1 MAYLDYN
8 ATAPLR
14 PAVMEAM
21 TAVLGATGNASSV
34 HRSGRR
40 ARRAIEAARR
50 QVAALVRADPERVV
64 FTSGG
69 TEANNL
75 ALSALPGRALVSAVE
90 HPSVLRA
97 AGDGAA
103 IPVDA
108 HGVVDLEALA
118 RLLAD
123 VDGPVVVS
131 VMAANNETGV
141 LQPIAE
147 AARIAHEAGA
157 FFHCDAVQAAGRIDL
172 DIDGLGADAMTLSAH
187 KLGGPQGVGCLVFR
201 GDRIPAPMLKGGTQ
215 EKGWRAGTENLPGI
229 VGFGVAAEEAVADL
243 GRTPALAAMRDRL
256 EREALAAVPGAAV
269 LGADAPRV
277 ATTSCL
283 AMPGVASETQ
293 VIALDL
299 AGVEVSAGAACSSGK
314 VHRSHVLDA
323 MGVPEPIA
331 ESAIRVS
338 LGWASEAADIDA
350 FLAAWAA
357 TYARAGGGAK
367 MNREEAAT
375 A

>member
-21 TAVLGATGNASSV
+21 TDTLAMTGNASSV
-34 HRSGRR
+34 HRSGRH
-40 ARRAIEAARR
+40 ARRVIEAARR
-50 QVAALVRADPERVV
+50 QVAALVGADPGRVV

-69 TEANNL
+69 TESNNL
-75 ALSALPGRALVSAVE
+75 GFASLPGRPLVSAIE

-97 AGDGAA
+97 AGEGATV
-103 IPVDA
+103 PVDA
-108 HGVVDLEALA
+108 DGTIDLEALE
-118 RLLAD
+118 RLLSSG
-123 VDGPVVVS
+123 GPALVS

-147 AARIAHEAGA
+147 AARIAHGAGA
-157 FFHCDAVQAAGRIDL
+157 LFHCDAVQAAGRIDL
-172 DIDGLGADAMTLSAH
+172 DMTALGVDAITLSAH
-187 KLGGPQGVGCLVFR
+187 KLGGPQGVGCLIFR
-201 GDRIPAPMLKGGTQ
+201 DDRVPSPLLKGGAQ
-215 EKGWRAGTENLPGI
+215 EKGWRAGTENVAGI
-229 VGFGVAAEEAVADL
+229 VGFGVAAEEAAADL
-243 GRTPALAAMRDRL
+243 QRMASLAAMRDRL
-256 EREALAAVPGAAV
+256 ERAALAAVPVAAV
-269 LGADAPRV
+269 FGADAPRV
-277 ATTSCL
+277 ATTTCL

-323 MGVPEPIA
+323 MGVPERLA
-331 ESAIRVS
+331 ASAIRIS
-338 LGWASEAADIDA
+338 LGWASSEADVDA
-350 FLAAWAA
+350 FLAAWEA
-357 TYARAGGGAK
+357 TYARAGGAAK